1 MSDNQCERCKG
12 HLIEIDHYG
21 ERLCPL
27 VVAYQG
33 SSYSQRQA
41 FKDNLKMAQV
51 YKKWAKAVA

>member
-1 MSDNQCERCKG
+1 MAG
-12 HLIEIDHYG
+12 GYAAAG
-21 ERLCPL
+21 TL